1 MIKKFNN
8 KILMRYTE
16 LVGRDRVKGEAYTTP
31 GYIKTGP
38 TAANI
43 QPGSYQQFIYLIKGG
58 GDKV

>member
-1 MIKKFNN
+1 
-8 KILMRYTE
+8 MRYTE

-43 QPGSYQQFIYLIKGG
+43 QPGSYQQFIYLNKGG